1 MVNGCKWLVSCRE
14 NEGFGCAPSFRTL
27 DIPKSG
33 SLRFAPRRDFKGD
46 YCDLE
51 PLVGAKQLLRTIEG
65 VAQVSF
71 FRRERSFATFL
82 SQLLEEMIEMI

>member
-1 MVNGCKWLVSCRE
+1 MGPLESSHRCGSQMVNGLFLAGKMRALDVPQ
-14 NEGFGCAPSFRTL
+14 AL

-71 FRRERSFATFL
+71 FRREKR
-82 SQLLEEMIEMI
+82 